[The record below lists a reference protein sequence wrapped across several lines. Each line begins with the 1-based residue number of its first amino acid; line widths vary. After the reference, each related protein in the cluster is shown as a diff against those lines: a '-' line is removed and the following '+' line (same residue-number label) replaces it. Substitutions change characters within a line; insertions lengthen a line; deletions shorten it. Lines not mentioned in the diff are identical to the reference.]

1 MRRCLLEK
9 SLLLCRQ
16 AMRRGENG
24 GVRPRRVLTGR
35 EEFLRGREPLPC
47 RICGCRTSLV
57 CGGCSWIVG
66 GDDRQQRFT
75 RFPRR
80 CRPVRG
86 KTIRAP
92 SAISLRQRTDPRRQ
106 EGI

>member
-1 MRRCLLEK
+1 MRRCLL
-9 SLLLCRQ
+9 SNCLLLGRQ
-16 AMRRGENG
+16 AMRRGEKG
-24 GVRPRRVLTGR
+24 GARPRRVLTGR

-47 RICGCRTSLV
+47 RIGGRRTSLV

-75 RFPRR
+75 RFTRR
-80 CRPVRG
+80 CRAVRG

-92 SAISLRQRTDPRRQ
+92 SAIALRQ
-106 EGI
+106 GN